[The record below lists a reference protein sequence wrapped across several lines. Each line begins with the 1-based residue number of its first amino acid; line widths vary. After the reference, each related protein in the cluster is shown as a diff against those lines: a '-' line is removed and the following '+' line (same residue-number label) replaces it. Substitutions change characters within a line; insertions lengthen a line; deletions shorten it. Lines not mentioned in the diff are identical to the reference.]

1 MRGFKIMENKN
12 QEYVDKIDFSYIR
25 NIIDKNPGKKV
36 FCFGAGTAAEI
47 LMNSINIEI
56 SIEKFLDN
64 NSLLHGSKIK
74 GIEIVDSKILLGE
87 EKGKYIVL
95 ILSRHV
101 YAISSQLNGYGL
113 QPEQDYYDIYK
124 KFLPYFMIKKHISL
138 MHEFQNFIKRI
149 PSCELKNR
157 PIYHNSRIGVVY
169 VSSMYAN
176 YTSYCLAKVLL
187 LRYYGYNV
195 SLIIDTLPTFESY
208 YLFEGFERVIREQI
222 DKLVNIIQDK
232 CNDIEIF
239 YIEQEGKQELDFDD
253 IEAVRENKRATLVWD
268 DSVKEYGFLTG
279 EEKRENIAEEILVNT
294 LMYIKAFFNK
304 HRFETINV
312 LGGKGNHLG
321 NYVYYGKKLGIR
333 VSSYDVVSPQEL
345 IYSTDGVAAHSEDI
359 TKLINRNY
367 FNIQEKKELLLL
379 AKDNFIKRINKTVN
393 DKGYNFQTAGYKNE
407 IKPYDI
413 VIPLN
418 IFWDAAAL
426 YRDRIFYNYINWLS
440 ETLEFIIENTDAS
453 VLIREHPAQNV
464 FIYEN
469 YINLK
474 EEISIITEYKDRIF
488 YAVASEKLNI
498 YQYIEQ
504 CKLVLPFTSTVGI
517 EAVIMGKNVITHTD
531 VYYNDIDIV
540 YKAHDKNEYFN
551 KIIYYLEHT
560 GLSKNIN
567 VDNAYLAFF
576 YQMNNFLECEY
587 CIYNTSW
594 MKMSLSELSKIR
606 GVDWIIA
613 AVGSGIPVIYL
624 VIKDKYFKIK

>member
-1 MRGFKIMENKN
+1 MTVRNKN
-12 QEYVDKIDFSYIR
+12 QEYIDKIDFNYIE
-25 NIIDKNPGKKV
+25 NIIENNLGKKI

-47 LMNSINIEI
+47 LMNSIDIPV
-56 SIEKFLDN
+56 EKFLDN
-64 NSLLHGSKIK
+64 NSLLHGKKIS
-74 GIEIVDSKILLGE
+74 GIEITDSKILLGE

-101 YAISSQLNGYGL
+101 YAISSQLNEYGL
-113 QPEQDYYDIYK
+113 KPEQDYYDIYK
-124 KFLPYFMIKKHISL
+124 RFLPYFMIKKHVSF
-138 MHEFQNFIKRI
+138 MDKFKNFIKRI
-149 PSCELKNR
+149 PDYELKNR
-157 PIYHNSRIGVVY
+157 PIIHNNKVGVIY

-208 YLFEGFERVIREQI
+208 YLFEGFEKVIREQI
-222 DKLVNIIQDK
+222 EKIVDIIQDK

-239 YIEQEGKQELDFDD
+239 YIEQEGKQELNSDD
-253 IEAVRENKRATLVWD
+253 IEAVRKNRRATLVWD

-279 EEKRENIAEEILVNT
+279 EEKRERVAEEILTNT

-304 HRFETINV
+304 HKFQTINV

-321 NYVYYGKKLGIR
+321 NYVYYGKKLGMR
-333 VSSYDVVSPQEL
+333 VSSYDVMSPQEL

-359 TKLINRNY
+359 TKLIKGNY
-367 FNIQEKKELLLL
+367 FSIKEKEKLLLL
-379 AKDNFIKRINKTVN
+379 AKDNFMNRINKTVA
-393 DKGYNFQTAGYKNE
+393 DKGYNFQTTGYEDE

-426 YRDRIFYNYINWLS
+426 YRDRIFYNYIDWLN
-440 ETLEFIIENTDAS
+440 ETLEFIMENTNAS

-469 YINLK
+469 YVNLK
-474 EEISIITEYKDRIF
+474 EKISIITKYKERIF
-488 YAVASEKLNI
+488 YADASEKINT

-504 CKLVLPFTSTVGI
+504 SKLVLPFTSTTGL
-517 EAVIMGKNVITHTD
+517 EAVILGKNVITHTN
-531 VYYNDIDIV
+531 VYYNDIDV
-540 YKAHDKNEYFN
+540 VCKADNKKEYFD
-551 KIIYYLEHT
+551 KIIYYLDYT
-560 GLSKNIN
+560 YLSKNIN
-567 VDNAYLAFF
+567 TDNAYLAFF
-576 YQMNNFLECEY
+576 YQMNNVLECKY

-594 MKMSLSELSKIR
+594 MEMSLSELSKLH
-606 GVDWIIA
+606 GVDWIVA
-613 AVGSGIPVIYL
+613 AVGSGIPVIYS
-624 VIKDKYFKIK
+624 VIKDKYFKTE